1 MSKKQI
7 KTVDELIDKLD
18 NELAWRKKEIIQANL
33 LISSNVENTPLS
45 FTQKSSILIIY
56 ANWEGFINK
65 AANYYAM
72 FVFSQNIPL
81 IFLKTGFLEIKLQQ
95 KRYFDDLM
103 ISKKQVVRKRFL
115 DNLNKELYSKDIP
128 RFEDTLGKRYI
139 STDSNLS
146 SKLFE
151 NILEL
156 LGIDSSR
163 FLTRANFI
171 DSVLLSYRNS
181 LAHGERGYEIVLEDF
196 DEVAHYI
203 LKLMDTFKDSLI
215 DSAIRKDYI
224 RKLDKS
230 HETNFI

>member
-1 MSKKQI
+1 M
-7 KTVDELIDKLD
+7 
-18 NELAWRKKEIIQANL
+18 
-33 LISSNVENTPLS
+33 
-45 FTQKSSILIIY
+45 
-56 ANWEGFINK
+56 
-65 AANYYAM
+65 
-72 FVFSQNIPL
+72 
-81 IFLKTGFLEIKLQQ
+81 
-95 KRYFDDLM
+95 
-103 ISKKQVVRKRFL
+103 
-115 DNLNKELYSKDIP
+115 
-128 RFEDTLGKRYI
+128 
-139 STDSNLS
+139 
-146 SKLFE
+146 FE